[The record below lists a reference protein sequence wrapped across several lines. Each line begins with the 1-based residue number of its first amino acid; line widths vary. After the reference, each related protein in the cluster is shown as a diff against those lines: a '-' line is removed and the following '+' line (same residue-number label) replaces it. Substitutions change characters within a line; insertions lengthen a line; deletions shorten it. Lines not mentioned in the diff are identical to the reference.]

1 MKLKLHEAIAV
12 VLLSKDGRMAHIEE
26 LANTINSR
34 KLYQRK
40 DGNLLP
46 AYQVM
51 QRTKL
56 ANGQYHHLF
65 EYLEGDMVRL
75 KSIES

>member
-1 MKLKLHEAIAV
+1 MS
-12 VLLSKDGRMAHIEE
+12 LLDIRNDGKD
-26 LANTINSR
+26 
-34 KLYQRK
+34 
-40 DGNLLP
+40 LP

-65 EYLEGDMVRL
+65 DYQSPSRIVLRNM
-75 KSIES
+75 